1 LEVKCKEADIE
12 ILTRV
17 SFLDDPTEAVKSL
30 SRQEARIIVGMFYGG
45 AARKVMCEAY
55 KAGLYGKQYVWFLIG
70 WYEDNW
76 FHPVPG
82 IAFDVILF
90 KYFIISIHVL
100 IHVFEGINCTMDE
113 MLKVVEGHFTTEA
126 LMLNQGHQLTI
137 AGEHNSYYLLYTYL
151 IFGKTNAR
159 SVYLIIKF

>member
-12 ILTRV
+12 ILTRI

-55 KAGLYGKQYVWFLIG
+55 KAGLYGKHYVWFLIG

-82 IAFDVILF
+82 IAFHVISF
-90 KYFIISIHVL
+90 KYLITSIDSC
-100 IHVFEGINCTMDE
+100 F
-113 MLKVVEGHFTTEA
+113 
-126 LMLNQGHQLTI
+126 
-137 AGEHNSYYLLYTYL
+137 
-151 IFGKTNAR
+151 
-159 SVYLIIKF
+159 